1 MVLDTVPAMTDGDHV
16 VNDTIPADIE
26 APSYEDIASE
36 NNLNR
41 ILNQYSSQQESA
53 APSQVNLGDSQ
64 ILRSQMHSFSA
75 SQREQ
80 YE

>member
-41 ILNQYSSQQESA
+41 ILNQYSSQ
-53 APSQVNLGDSQ
+53 
-64 ILRSQMHSFSA
+64 
-75 SQREQ
+75 
-80 YE
+80 

>member
-1 MVLDTVPAMTDGDHV
+1 VLDTVPIMTDGDPLV
-16 VNDTIPADIE
+16 IDTIPEDFE

-41 ILNQYSSQQESA
+41 IINQYSSQQENVTL
-53 APSQVNLGDSQ
+53 SQVNIDDSQ
-64 ILRSQMHSFSA
+64 ILRSQMHNFSA